1 VPPLGGI
8 GFLAAGVFNLIIFL
22 VWLVLALWVYSDASR
37 RYPQGSIAPLIW
49 ALATLIGG
57 ILVVILY
64 LLVRPPERR

>member
-1 VPPLGGI
+1 MPPLGGI
-8 GFLAAGVFNLIIFL
+8 GFLAAGVLNLLIL
-22 VWLVLALWVYSDASR
+22 LAWLVLALWVYSDASR
-37 RYPQGSIAPLIW
+37 RYSQDSVAPIIW